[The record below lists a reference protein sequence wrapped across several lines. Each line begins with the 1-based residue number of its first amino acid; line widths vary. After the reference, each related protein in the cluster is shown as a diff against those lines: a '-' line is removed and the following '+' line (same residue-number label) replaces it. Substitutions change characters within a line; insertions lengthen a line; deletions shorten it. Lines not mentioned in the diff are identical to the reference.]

1 MTDPAGPSVR
11 LVSFDVAR
19 QRYATE
25 AWRVQSILRVP
36 SVTRL
41 PGGPPSLLG
50 VINLRSAVV
59 PVVCIRRVF
68 GLDDGAA
75 DPRHR
80 RVVVVDRR
88 GRLQGIL
95 VDQVHDVFEVDPEG
109 VMTDVALPDDVDPA
123 LVRGFVLH
131 EDVTCIL
138 LDVEALLS
146 RSLDGA

>member
-1 MTDPAGPSVR
+1 MADATVR
-11 LVSFDVAR
+11 LVSFDVAL

-36 SVTRL
+36 PVTRL

-68 GLDDGAA
+68 GLPDA
-75 DPRHR
+75 DVEPRHR

-95 VDQVHDVFEVDPEG
+95 VDRVHDVFEVDPEG

-123 LVRGFVLH
+123 LVRGFVPH

-138 LDVEALLS
+138 LDVDALLS
-146 RSLDGA
+146 AALDGP